1 MLRST
6 ILIKSVVILL
16 FLLLLGFLYYCCS
29 PEGNAWYPKCSFYL
43 LTGWQ
48 CPSCGSQRAVHA
60 LLHGEVGQALRYN
73 PFMLVSIP
81 YAVGVVLSTMWA
93 SPWAKRMRAALLHRN
108 VVLAYVVL
116 FVAWWV
122 LRNIL

>member
-1 MLRST
+1 MLRYT
-6 ILIKSVVILL
+6 PLIKSVVILL

-29 PEGNAWYPKCSFYL
+29 PEGNAWFPKCSFYL

-93 SPWAKRMRAALLHRN
+93 SLWAKRMRAALLHRN

-116 FVAWWV
+116 FVTWWV